1 MEDRAGRFDLHAHA
15 QPLGRFTGVGQQRLG
30 RIGVEHI
37 IRLVAGDVKA
47 ELRPAV
53 IALRAVVGDPNR
65 FQTGLVRVIVEMR
78 DQLQFVRV
86 AAGKILFE
94 PIKADQFQMLVSAGF
109 KAVELLVEHPLD
121 CRQTV
126 GKPCE
131 VLRNAVAVQV
141 AELRLRFDRVHTG

>member
-1 MEDRAGRFDLHAHA
+1 M
-15 QPLGRFTGVGQQRLG
+15 
-30 RIGVEHI
+30 
-37 IRLVAGDVKA
+37 
-47 ELRPAV
+47 
-53 IALRAVVGDPNR
+53 
-65 FQTGLVRVIVEMR
+65 RVIVEMR
-78 DQLQFVRV
+78 DQFQLVRV

-94 PIKADQFQMLVSAGF
+94 PIKADQLQMLVSAGF

-121 CRQTV
+121 RRQTV